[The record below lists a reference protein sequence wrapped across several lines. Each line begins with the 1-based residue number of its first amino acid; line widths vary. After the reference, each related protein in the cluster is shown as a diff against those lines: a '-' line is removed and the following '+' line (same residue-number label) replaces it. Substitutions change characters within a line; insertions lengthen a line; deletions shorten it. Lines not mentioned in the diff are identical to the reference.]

1 MRPRW
6 LLLAVL
12 LVACAEGP
20 YRPDVVILSID
31 SLSRDVLPGY
41 GGEGADAPTLERLA
55 SRSLRFANAYS
66 TASWTLPAHASLL
79 TGLYPD
85 RHGATDPRVLLAAA
99 LPRLAPRL
107 REAGYSTVAFTDG
120 AYLDWRYGFGEG
132 FERYDDFVEPT
143 GPAIEVP
150 RGGLPHEE
158 KGTALFDRA
167 IAYLESRSADDER
180 PLFLFLHTYSVHDYF
195 RLHAW
200 ATAWAPAGEL
210 RETDGYLRCL
220 LGLETCSDRDW
231 EVLRTLYAAEVA
243 HLDLGVARLLDALER
258 TGRADD
264 TLLIFLSDH
273 GESFDRARGRLHHGG
288 RLHQDQ
294 LRIPLLMHGPGIA
307 PGEIDAPI
315 SLVDLMPT
323 LLDLLGLPIPEGLDG
338 RSLAPVIRR
347 EAVVAAVP
355 LYAMEHYHLWY
366 EGVRK
371 NSPGV
376 QPSPLSVAVIQ
387 GRDWYIRAAFSEELY
402 DMKTDPEQDA
412 NLSADEQRVAG
423 LRELSAARRPAAV
436 QPEQTEQDPE
446 LLEQLRALGYVE

>member
-1 MRPRW
+1 MKLRW
-6 LLLAVL
+6 LLLAAL
-12 LVACAEGP
+12 LAACAEGP

-31 SLSRDVLPGY
+31 SLSREALPGY
-41 GGEGADAPTLERLA
+41 GGEGANAPTLERLA

-85 RHGATDPRVLLAAA
+85 RHGATDPRVLLAAE
-99 LPRLAPRL
+99 LPRLAPQL

-120 AYLDWRYGFGEG
+120 AYLDWRYGFGPG
-132 FERYDDFVEPT
+132 FERYDDFVAPT
-143 GPAIEVP
+143 APAIEVP

-158 KGTALFDRA
+158 KGTTLFDRA
-167 IAYLESRSADDER
+167 IAYLESRAADEP

-200 ATAWAPAGEL
+200 ATARAPGAEL
-210 RETDGYLRCL
+210 RETSGYLRCL
-220 LGLETCSDRDW
+220 LGLEACSDRDW
-231 EVLRTLYAAEVA
+231 EVLRALYAAEVA
-243 HLDLGVARLLDALER
+243 HLDRGVARLLDVLER
-258 TGRADD
+258 TGRADG

-294 LRIPLLMHGPGIA
+294 LRIPLFMHGPGIA

-338 RSLAPVIRR
+338 RSLVPAIRR
-347 EAVVAAVP
+347 EAELAAVP

-371 NSPGV
+371 NSPEV

-387 GRDWYIRAAFSEELY
+387 GRNWYIRAPFSEELY
-402 DMKTDPEQDA
+402 DMEADPEQDA
-412 NLSADEQRVAG
+412 NLSADERRVAG
-423 LRELSAARRPAAV
+423 LRELSAARRQLAV
-436 QPEQTEQDPE
+436 QREPSEQDPE